1 MRRPPVLLDHHTPS
15 SGLQQSH
22 ISSLSDPFVF
32 RTCSSFGDLFQEVSK
47 EWAQWSKRQGVVEL
61 FPGLSSP
68 NRTGASQRMRLSIQ
82 QWLMA
87 ITTSP

>member
-1 MRRPPVLLDHHTPS
+1 MRVMRSKGYTPLPNSFVGYRDSTFSKQILDVAKT
-15 SGLQQSH
+15 
-22 ISSLSDPFVF
+22 
-32 RTCSSFGDLFQEVSK
+32 E
-47 EWAQWSKRQGVVEL
+47 WSKRQGVVEL